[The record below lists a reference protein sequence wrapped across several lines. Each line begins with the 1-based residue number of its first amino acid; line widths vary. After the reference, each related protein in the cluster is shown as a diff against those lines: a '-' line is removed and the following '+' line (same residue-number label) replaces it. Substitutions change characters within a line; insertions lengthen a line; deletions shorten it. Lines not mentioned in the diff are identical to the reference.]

1 MIRAEE
7 EGCVAAPLAFEPF
20 FVLDVVVAVAD
31 SGGDGLPLTLS
42 LSSLDAP
49 FFFLGIAKRN

>member
-7 EGCVAAPLAFEPF
+7 EGCVAAPFAFDPF
-20 FVLDVVVAVAD
+20 FAPEVVVAVAD

-49 FFFLGIAKRN
+49 FFFLGIAERN